1 MRRRHIAQGR
11 IVCAWIVLLLFAAGI
26 WLLLS
31 WLGVFDSHPL
41 SPEEAE
47 QKFQITRVLSTVDK
61 NGNGVDDYTDILL
74 GAKKDAE
81 NHPKYSAAYYAGG
94 YPPEDEGCCADLVWR
109 AFDHAGYTL
118 KDMVDEDIAA
128 HTENYPAT
136 NGTPDP
142 NIDFRRVRNLKVFFE
157 RYAVSLSLDPTK
169 IEEWQPGDIVTFDD
183 PGHIGIISDLRNEK
197 GIPYLLHNAGQKDRE
212 EDALL
217 RYHISGHFRFDASQL
232 EET

>member
-94 YPPEDEGCCADLVWR
+94 YPPEDEGC
-109 AFDHAGYTL
+109 
-118 KDMVDEDIAA
+118 
-128 HTENYPAT
+128 
-136 NGTPDP
+136 
-142 NIDFRRVRNLKVFFE
+142 
-157 RYAVSLSLDPTK
+157 
-169 IEEWQPGDIVTFDD
+169 
-183 PGHIGIISDLRNEK
+183 
-197 GIPYLLHNAGQKDRE
+197 
-212 EDALL
+212 
-217 RYHISGHFRFDASQL
+217 
-232 EET
+232 